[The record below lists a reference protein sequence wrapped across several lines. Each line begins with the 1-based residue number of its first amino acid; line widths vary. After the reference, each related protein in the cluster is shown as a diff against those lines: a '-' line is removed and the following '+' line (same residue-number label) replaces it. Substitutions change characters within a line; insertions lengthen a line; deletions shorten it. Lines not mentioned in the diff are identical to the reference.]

1 MKNIFLAR
9 TGAPTRLYKNA
20 QGVFELRDKQERVTD
35 ETSQNYWMYIITE
48 ESFSQGDFIT
58 DDYVSASRVR
68 STTIE
73 ALKENGC
80 YEQFKKVIL
89 TTHGYLINEGIQS
102 IDDEFLEWF
111 VKNPSCEFVHV
122 IKNPFHEPTIYRY
135 KIIIPQEEPKQ
146 DRLKELYLKNNPK
159 KAIVIEERVN
169 NFMKQLKPK
178 QETLEEAAANLAD
191 PNLCKTDNWIA
202 GAIWQSEKMYSEEDI
217 ARAFNEGM
225 AYETMGKYIK
235 GEEWVKTHKKEWF
248 EQVKKK

>member
-9 TGAPTRLYKNA
+9 TGASTRLYKNA
-20 QGVFELRDKQERVTD
+20 QGVFELRDKEERVTD

-111 VKNPSCEFVHV
+111 VKNPSCEFVEIERLEDGKYIDRFADGT
-122 IKNPFHEPTIYRY
+122 IKEGVYENY
-135 KIIIPQEEPKQ
+135 KIIIPQEQPKPTPT
-146 DRLKELYLKNNPK
+146 ENPPIKNGDVYDMGQTVNGVSRFLFLNEK
-159 KAIVIEERVN
+159 WYYFEER
-169 NFMKQLKPK
+169 LSR
-178 QETLEEAAANLAD
+178 EYEYD
-191 PNLCKTDNWIA
+191 
-202 GAIWQSEKMYSEEDI
+202 QSELTKLVNDTEND
-217 ARAFNEGM
+217 FNEV
-225 AYETMGKYIK
+225 KYIGNIFSLNLSENK
-235 GEEWVKTHKKEWF
+235 
-248 EQVKKK
+248 